1 VLIALA
7 AGALL
12 GVALGTVGG
21 GGAVLAVPVLVF
33 LLGQS
38 VHEATTASLVIVLAA
53 ATAGA
58 ASHAR
63 HGTSCW
69 GIAAAFVAAAVPGSI
84 AGTLLN
90 DVVPG
95 HALLG
100 GFALLLLG
108 VAWLT
113 WRRAAFSTSEI
124 EGPCPSVDLRFVAG
138 AGLLTG
144 ALTGLFGVGGGFA
157 VVPALALGLHVPL
170 RRAIATSLVVV
181 TAISSITLAEHLVK
195 STAIDWSVVLP
206 FAAAAVLTA
215 SFGGS
220 IARRLPRRTLA
231 RGFALML
238 AGIASYL
245 IVSVTLLGG
254 PPQG

>member
-1 VLIALA
+1 MLIALV

-53 ATAGA
+53 AAAGA
-58 ASHAR
+58 AGHAR
-63 HGTSCW
+63 HGQSCW
-69 GIAAAFVAAAVPGSI
+69 RIAATFIAAAIPGSI
-84 AGTLLN
+84 AGTALN
-90 DVVPG
+90 TVVPA

-100 GFALLLLG
+100 GFALLLFG

-113 WRRAAFSTSEI
+113 WRRGAAFASEV
-124 EGPCPSVDLRFVAG
+124 EGPCPCVDLPVIAA

-144 ALTGLFGVGGGFA
+144 TLTGLFGVGGGFA

-170 RRAIATSLVVV
+170 RRAVATSLVVV
-181 TAISSITLAEHLVK
+181 TAVSSITLAEHLAK
-195 STAIDWSVVLP
+195 STTIDWKIVLP

-215 SFGGS
+215 SFGGT
-220 IARRLPRRTLA
+220 IARRLPRQTLA

-238 AGIASYL
+238 AGIAGYL
-245 IVSVTLLGG
+245 AISVTLLGG